1 MTDEDWNT
9 GFASCLITS
18 EYSRVILGCLGVR
31 LAGDLIGDENESGE
45 PIVGETL
52 LLLFN
57 AHHEPIPFMLP
68 ATRVEHQ
75 WERVFDTAGPA
86 GAAPP
91 MGAGELYPLQGRS
104 LAVLHI
110 RTAEE
115 TGKAVSQAQV
125 ETLGKESQGMT
136 QPG

>member
-18 EYSRVILGCLGVR
+18 EYSRVTLGCLGVR

-57 AHHEPIPFMLP
+57 AHHEPIPFTLP
-68 ATRVEHQ
+68 ATKVEHR
-75 WERVFDTAGPA
+75 WERVFDTAGPI
-86 GAAPP
+86 GAVPT
-91 MGAGELYPLQGRS
+91 MGAGSSIHCRGGHWRSCTSGQRKKPGRPSRKRRWKPLAKRVRG
-104 LAVLHI
+104 
-110 RTAEE
+110 
-115 TGKAVSQAQV
+115 
-125 ETLGKESQGMT
+125 
-136 QPG
+136 